1 MKKNINKSETKVL
14 REAAEK
20 VLKKKSSKTS
30 GKLSETDSLKL
41 IHELEVYQV
50 ELEMQNEELMKSRD
64 EVRIANDKFTS
75 LYDFA
80 HTGYFTIKRDGKIY
94 GLNLSGATMLGKD
107 RSKITNKNFR
117 QFVTIDTLP
126 QFNDFMLKAFETHAK
141 ENCHVRLITK
151 GNQSI
156 FVQIEGSAS
165 AGEEKFQIIAV
176 DETMQKRTEQLLKFK
191 AHELELFDE
200 FMLVKNHQMIVLKKE
215 INHLLNELG
224 QKEKFKIEE

>member
-1 MKKNINKSETKVL
+1 MKKIINKSETTIL

-20 VLKKKSSKTS
+20 ILKKKSSKTS
-30 GKLSETDSLKL
+30 GKFSETDSLKL

-50 ELEMQNEELMKSRD
+50 ELEMQNDELMKSRD
-64 EVRIANDKFTS
+64 EVRTANDKFTS

-80 HTGYFTIKRDGKIY
+80 HTGYFTIDCNGKICK
-94 GLNLSGATMLGKD
+94 LNLSGATMLGKE
-107 RSKITNKNFR
+107 RSRISNRNFR

-126 QFNDFMLKAFETHAK
+126 QFNDFILKAFETHTK
-141 ENCHVRLITK
+141 EHCHVRLITK
-151 GNQSI
+151 GSQSI
-156 FVQIEGSAS
+156 FVQIEGIVPAD
-165 AGEEKFQIIAV
+165 EEKCQIIAV
-176 DETMQKRTEQLLKFK
+176 DETMQKRTEELLKFK

-224 QKEKFKIEE
+224 EKEKFEIEE

>member
-1 MKKNINKSETKVL
+1 MKKIMNQTENTVL

-20 VLKKKSSKTS
+20 ILKRRPSKTS
-30 GKLSETDSLKL
+30 EKLSETDSLKL

-50 ELEMQNEELMKSRD
+50 ELEMQNDELINARD
-64 EVRIANDKFTS
+64 EVRTANEKFTA

-80 HTGYFTIKRDGKIY
+80 HTGYFTIDRKGKI
-94 GLNLSGATMLGKD
+94 GMLNLSGATMLGKE
-107 RSKITNKNFR
+107 RSAISNKNFR

-126 QFNDFMLKAFETHAK
+126 QFNEFILKVFETHVK

-156 FVQIEGSAS
+156 FAKIEGIVSMD
-165 AGEEKFQIIAV
+165 EDRCKLIAV
-176 DETMQKRTEQLLKFK
+176 DETIQKRTEELMKFK

-200 FMLVKNHQMIVLKKE
+200 FMMVKNHQMIVLKKE
-215 INHLLNELG
+215 INHLLKELG
-224 QKEKFKIEE
+224 QNEKYKIDE

>member
-1 MKKNINKSETKVL
+1 MKKIIDKSEITIL
-14 REAAEK
+14 RDAAEK
-20 VLKKKSSKTS
+20 ILKKKPSKTS
-30 GKLSETDSLKL
+30 GKLSEIDSLKL

-64 EVRIANDKFTS
+64 EVRTANDKFTS

-80 HTGYFTIKRDGKIY
+80 HTGYFTLNRDGKIY
-94 GLNLSGATMLGKD
+94 RMNLSGAAMLGKE

-117 QFVTIDTLP
+117 QFVTIDTLL
-126 QFNDFMLKAFETHAK
+126 QFNEFIFNAFETHEK
-141 ENCHVRLITK
+141 EHCHVRLITK
-151 GNQSI
+151 GNRSI
-156 FVQIEGSAS
+156 YVQIEGTVSAD
-165 AGEEKFQIIAV
+165 EEKCQIIVV
-176 DETMQKRTEQLLKFK
+176 DETMQRRTEELLKFK

>member
-1 MKKNINKSETKVL
+1 MKKIINKSETTVL

-20 VLKKKSSKTS
+20 VLKKKSSKTFR
-30 GKLSETDSLKL
+30 KHSETDSLKL

-50 ELEMQNEELMKSRD
+50 ELEMQNEELIKSRD
-64 EVRIANDKFTS
+64 EVRTANDRFTS

-80 HTGYFTIKRDGKIY
+80 HTGYFTIDRKGKICM
-94 GLNLSGATMLGKD
+94 LNLSGAAMLGKE
-107 RSKITNKNFR
+107 RSTISNRDFR

-126 QFNDFMLKAFETHAK
+126 QFNDFMLKAFETHTK

-151 GNQSI
+151 GKQSI
-156 FVQIEGSAS
+156 FVQIEGVVSAD
-165 AGEEKFQIIAV
+165 EDKCKIIVV
-176 DETMQKRTEQLLKFK
+176 DETVQKRTEELLKFK

-200 FMLVKNHQMIVLKKE
+200 FMLVKSHQMIVLKKE
-215 INHLLNELG
+215 INHLLTELG